1 MLTISNNVSIPEN
14 EVEISTVRAQGP
26 GGQNVNKVSS
36 AVHLRFDILA
46 SSLPEFYK
54 TRLLRLRDRRI
65 SKGGV
70 IIIKAQQYR
79 SQQLNKEAAL
89 ARLVELIQS
98 VKSTPKQRI
107 HTKPTKA
114 ARKKRL
120 DRKTRR
126 GQLKK
131 LRKKIDPDSQM

>member
-14 EVEISTVRAQGP
+14 EVEISAVRAQGP

-36 AVHLRFDILA
+36 AVHLRFDILG
-46 SSLPEFYK
+46 SSLPDFYK
-54 TRLLRLRDRRI
+54 TRLLRLRDTRI
-65 SKGGV
+65 SKSGV
-70 IIIKAQQYR
+70 IVIKAQQYR
-79 SQQLNKEAAL
+79 SQQMNKEAAV

-114 ARKKRL
+114 AREKRL
-120 DRKTRR
+120 DRKTKR
-126 GQLKK
+126 GQLKQ
-131 LRKKIDPDSQM
+131 LRKKIDPDSQI